1 MQLPAVLWRTGAPE
15 KRTAD
20 SPPYFILCAFYL
32 VDIDRKTMV
41 KSKGTQKTRKE
52 RKKQMEKTA
61 GLIFADEMEYA
72 PFLSWAKENGATEEK
87 RHGNDSV
94 ITYLKNGE
102 NTLKLIAVK
111 CGIGKVNAASA
122 TAYLI
127 GEDKAD
133 YILNAGLSG
142 AVSRL
147 KREDMIAATSH
158 IECDFD
164 LTAIGYGPGVK
175 ADGQRYL
182 YSADETLLS
191 LALQSEGIIAAPTGT
206 GDIFL
211 TDKEKKDF
219 YKNTFGIEAFDMET
233 AAIASVCDKAE
244 IPMLSL
250 RKISDDADDS
260 SVEDYR
266 EMNNRKESCLTELL
280 VNILTRLLQNI

>member
-1 MQLPAVLWRTGAPE
+1 M
-15 KRTAD
+15 K
-20 SPPYFILCAFYL
+20 
-32 VDIDRKTMV
+32 KTV
-41 KSKGTQKTRKE
+41 
-52 RKKQMEKTA
+52 

-72 PFLSWAKENGATEEK
+72 PFLSWAKDNGAKEEK

-94 ITYLKNGE
+94 VTSIKKGGNELS
-102 NTLKLIAVK
+102 LVAVK

-147 KREDMIAATSH
+147 KREDMIAAKSH

-164 LTAIGYGPGVK
+164 LTAIGYAPGVK
-175 ADGQRYL
+175 ADGQRYF
-182 YSADETLLS
+182 YEADEKLLS
-191 LALQSEGIIAAPTGT
+191 YALKSEGITAAATGT

-211 TDKEKKDF
+211 ADKDKKEF
-219 YKNTFGIEAFDMET
+219 YKNTFRIEAFDMET
-233 AAIASVCDKAE
+233 AAIASVCDKAQ

-250 RKISDDADDS
+250 RKISDDADDA
-260 SVEDYR
+260 SVDDYR
-266 EMNNRKESCLTELL
+266 EMNNRQESCLTELL
-280 VNILTRLLQNI
+280 VNILDRLIADL

>member
-1 MQLPAVLWRTGAPE
+1 
-15 KRTAD
+15 
-20 SPPYFILCAFYL
+20 
-32 VDIDRKTMV
+32 
-41 KSKGTQKTRKE
+41 
-52 RKKQMEKTA
+52 MEKTV
-61 GLIFADEMEYA
+61 GIVFADEMEYA
-72 PFLSWAKENGATEEK
+72 PFLSWAKENGSKEEK

-94 ITYLKNGE
+94 VTYLSKDGK
-102 NTLKLIAVK
+102 TLKLIAVK

-127 GEDKAD
+127 GEDKAQ

-142 AVSRL
+142 AVSHL
-147 KREDMIAATSH
+147 KREDMIAAKSH

-164 LTAIGYGPGVK
+164 LTAIGYGLGVK

-182 YSADETLLS
+182 YEADEKLLS
-191 LALQSEGIIAAPTGT
+191 YALQSEGIKAAVTGT

-211 TDKEKKDF
+211 TDKNRKEL
-219 YKNTFGIEAFDMET
+219 YKNTFGVEAFDMET

-266 EMNNRKESCLTELL
+266 EMNSRKESCLTELL
-280 VNILTRLLQNI
+280 VNVLLRLLCEL

>member
-1 MQLPAVLWRTGAPE
+1 
-15 KRTAD
+15 
-20 SPPYFILCAFYL
+20 
-32 VDIDRKTMV
+32 
-41 KSKGTQKTRKE
+41 
-52 RKKQMEKTA
+52 MEKTI

-72 PFLSWAKENGATEEK
+72 PYLSWAKENGCEEERK
-87 RHGNDSV
+87 FGNDTV
-94 ITYLKNGE
+94 TTYLKNE
-102 NTLKLIAVK
+102 KNALKLIAVK
-111 CGIGKVNAASA
+111 CGIGKSNAAA
-122 TAYLI
+122 AAAYLI
-127 GEDKAD
+127 GVEKAD

-164 LTAIGYGPGVK
+164 LTAIGYAPGVK
-175 ADGQRYL
+175 ADKQRYL
-182 YSADETLLS
+182 YTADETLLS
-191 LALQSEGIIAAPTGT
+191 YALQSDGIIAAPTGT

-211 TDKEKKDF
+211 ADKVKKDF
-219 YKNTFGIEAFDMET
+219 YKETFKIEAFDMET

-244 IPMLSL
+244 IPFLSL

-280 VNILTRLLQNI
+280 VNILKRLLCNI